1 MQGWRKN
8 SCPRVPKTIQEYVQ
22 LLNSQRWR
30 SRFFSNDSNLDVS
43 NIIGTDGSVATVFID
58 GIMLQN
64 FTNVNLYVDAT
75 YKVCP
80 RQPNKKIYQ
89 FFTIMASFDDT
100 VLPVAWSFKS
110 HKSMPCY
117 HSVMNR
123 FQQLTPHLQVLSI
136 TTDFEVSLRNV
147 LRELYPNAVLKGCY
161 FHHVQAL
168 MKKAEKIKLLDVL
181 NDWDDGQD
189 FFRKLITLAFAFH
202 AAFHQFLL
210 YYESYWLKV
219 IKPENFSVFGCRD
232 KTNNYVEAN
241 NRRLN
246 MKFGVHLSIWNSTEK
261 PMALYQKS
269 KTEL

>member
-189 FFRKLITLAFAFH
+189 FFRKLITLA
-202 AAFHQFLL
+202 LL
-210 YYESYWLKV
+210 PS
-219 IKPENFSVFGCRD
+219 
-232 KTNNYVEAN
+232 
-241 NRRLN
+241 
-246 MKFGVHLSIWNSTEK
+246 H
-261 PMALYQKS
+261 
-269 KTEL
+269 